1 MSIANIKDGWFTLF
15 EQGGITLWVIFAVS
29 ILMWLLILE
38 RFWYLRFELPKA
50 KQECRVSWA
59 ALSEQRHDTKPY
71 LARKFSQQLN
81 TKSNRSLLAIQTMT
95 NILPML
101 GLLGTVSGMITVFEV
116 ITVFGTGN
124 SRGMAAGISTALVT
138 TLAGLMTALSGIYFI
153 SYLERKIR
161 SEVRHF
167 NESLD
172 LE

>member
-1 MSIANIKDGWFTLF
+1 MSIANLKDGWFTLF

-29 ILMWLLILE
+29 IFMWLLILE
-38 RFWYLRFELPKA
+38 RLWYLRFELPEAKRECKA
-50 KQECRVSWA
+50 AWDR
-59 ALSEQRHDTKPY
+59 LSAGNASTKPF
-71 LARKFSQQLN
+71 LARKFSKKLN
-81 TKSNRSLLAIQTMT
+81 NEGNEHVLAIQTMT

-153 SYLERKIR
+153 SYLERRIR
-161 SEVRHF
+161 REVRQF
-167 NESLD
+167 NLSLD